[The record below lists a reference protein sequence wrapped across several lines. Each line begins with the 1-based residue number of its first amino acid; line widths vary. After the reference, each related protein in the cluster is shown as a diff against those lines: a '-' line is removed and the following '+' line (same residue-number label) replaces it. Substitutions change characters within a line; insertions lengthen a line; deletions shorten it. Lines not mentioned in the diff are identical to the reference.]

1 MARMPIRGGRGLKL
15 GIDTSALID
24 FSKRVEK
31 ATRVTKPVIAA
42 GLNDVG
48 DELVATIAT
57 SLAKQTG
64 LGLEVVRGLMRVKP
78 AKRSDLAYEV
88 KIDPRLFER
97 GAGRELEGQ
106 RESLDFGRNRPDEL
120 VIVKSKGDE
129 LVCMDCEE
137 LEAAGPMPAAVAMQ
151 HIPKHPNCRCI
162 ILPYARRG
170 KRLEVTMT
178 SVSGTDPTRRVGG
191 KKAVVEADRTIRQ
204 LAQTMMDK
212 STRVLRIELD
222 KR

>member
-1 MARMPIRGGRGLKL
+1 MARAPSKRFGGGGLNI
-15 GIDTSALID
+15 GIDTSELVD
-24 FSKRVEK
+24 FSQRVSQ

-57 SLAKQTG
+57 SLSKQTG
-64 LGLEVVRGLMRVKP
+64 LGLEVVRGLMTVKP

-88 KIDPRLFER
+88 RVDPRLFER
-97 GAGRELEGQ
+97 GAGRTLEGQ
-106 RESLDFGRNRPDEL
+106 RESTEFGRNRPDEL

-137 LEAAGPMPAAVAMQ
+137 LAAAGPMPAAVAMQ
-151 HIPKHPNCRCI
+151 HVPKHPNCRCI
-162 ILPYARRG
+162 ILPYVTKG

-191 KKAVVEADRTIRQ
+191 KKAIVEADRTIRQ

-212 STRVLRIELD
+212 ATRVIRIEL
-222 KR
+222 K